1 MPLKYLS
8 TTRNFRGVEIEKSI
22 SLYISRQSGWF
33 ILSIPFIGNL
43 GTRFH
48 ITKYPTLK
56 YVRNGAVAK
65 REYRG
70 QRSAESFVQ
79 FVEEQTTDPIKEF
92 TALEEL
98 QNMGYDRMET
108 ASQNW
113 IWMNVLIMAK
123 IKTAFHCVVKI

>member
-1 MPLKYLS
+1 M
-8 TTRNFRGVEIEKSI
+8 
-22 SLYISRQSGWF
+22 
-33 ILSIPFIGNL
+33 
-43 GTRFH
+43 
-48 ITKYPTLK
+48 K

-98 QNMGYDRMET
+98 QNMDDKKRYILGYFEQKDSAEYEVFRRMAT
-108 ASQNW
+108 NLKDDCVFYAGFGDVSIIANVFFFGFVYF
-113 IWMNVLIMAK
+113 IKCLVLILINK
-123 IKTAFHCVVKI
+123 

>member
-1 MPLKYLS
+1 M
-8 TTRNFRGVEIEKSI
+8 
-22 SLYISRQSGWF
+22 
-33 ILSIPFIGNL
+33 
-43 GTRFH
+43 
-48 ITKYPTLK
+48 K

-98 QNMGYDRMET
+98 QNMDDKKRYILGYFEQKDSEEYEVFRRMAT
-108 ASQNW
+108 NLKDDCVFYAGFGDVSIYIANV
-113 IWMNVLIMAK
+113 IFFGFVYFIKCLVLILTNK
-123 IKTAFHCVVKI
+123 

>member
-1 MPLKYLS
+1 M
-8 TTRNFRGVEIEKSI
+8 
-22 SLYISRQSGWF
+22 
-33 ILSIPFIGNL
+33 
-43 GTRFH
+43 
-48 ITKYPTLK
+48 K

-98 QNMGYDRMET
+98 QNMDDKKRYILGYFEQKDSAEYEVFRRMAT
-108 ASQNW
+108 NLKDDCVFYAGFGDVSIIANMLFFFGFVYA
-113 IWMNVLIMAK
+113 IKCLVLILINK
-123 IKTAFHCVVKI
+123 

>member
-1 MPLKYLS
+1 M
-8 TTRNFRGVEIEKSI
+8 
-22 SLYISRQSGWF
+22 
-33 ILSIPFIGNL
+33 
-43 GTRFH
+43 
-48 ITKYPTLK
+48 K

-98 QNMGYDRMET
+98 QNMDDKKRYILGYFEQKDSAEYEVFRRMAT
-108 ASQNW
+108 NLKDDCVFYAGFGDVS
-113 IWMNVLIMAK
+113 IIANVIFFWLCLFYKMSSFINKYFFKGFKNYAPTRTK
-123 IKTAFHCVVKI
+123 HYCF